1 MAHTTEHIAHN
12 GSGHEH
18 REASPRLIV
27 ETVIGLVISV
37 VIVCAIV
44 FGVFT
49 IFKVQT
55 RNEDRVSAMSGP
67 NQLPP
72 GPHLEVHP
80 AEELKAL
87 RTHED
92 EVLNSYRWVD
102 KASGTV
108 HITID
113 KAMDEVVNQLPMR
126 PQSQAQAQG
135 GTRAKP
141 H

>member
-1 MAHTTEHIAHN
+1 MAHSAEHTTPN
-12 GSGHEH
+12 GTGHEH

-27 ETVIGLVISV
+27 ETVIGLAISV
-37 VIVCAIV
+37 VIVCLIV
-44 FGVFT
+44 YGVFVL
-49 IFKVQT
+49 FKVQT

-67 NQLPP
+67 SQLPP

-87 RTHED
+87 RAHED

-102 KASGTV
+102 RASGTV
-108 HITID
+108 HIPID

-126 PQSQAQAQG
+126 PHPQAQSQG

-141 H
+141 R